1 MTLLLLFVE
10 VDSGV
15 GILGSTFSTM
25 LLVKNSIT
33 LIIKLFAHV
42 LCVVS
47 NCFCTKMAAPMSD
60 VTGYRSDGGGLG
72 QDQGL
77 SKNLRGILTAKL
89 PLLSSP
95 GTVLEN
101 SLYYDINSSSV
112 TAVEQQETFN
122 KDRIVLNN
130 FQMGSS
136 PSAYIPSVLFAST
149 VFWIPE
155 FQEAVWDSNT
165 VNAAHACCIPAGWGF
180 AALDQIVVYMGA
192 STIAQIQIGG
202 MTNYLINAACCE
214 TSSKRTKMVE
224 YAGQYLNPLDSA
236 SIMAPQVAGNSL
248 WCSKSYGTFY
258 DTTVVSAYYPAMKQ
272 AIVPLRLPWS
282 SMAALDKRLS
292 LDTKLSTQP
301 IQITLFTKGLN
312 EFTQLGSTTQAL
324 VGSAWKS
331 STIQLWQEELSDKSL
346 SVRNELLAMPEFNVG
361 YPFQY
366 AQSIPFDIIAQND
379 NGTSQFTFLM
389 NITSIINSDLTTFL
403 FNITWAGR
411 TNPSSG
417 QLCPLYGEI
426 LTDITLLLNGQ
437 RFFAFDLNDYPA
449 VTQAKQLDVPYQED
463 LLMPSSNTTV
473 NTGETQAFRTNGYIY
488 EFNNSRLRAIV
499 SEANLQN
506 TARFTNQTFQLQF
519 NINRDYFYLQDAPV
533 SGSPDPTEYSVGTSK
548 RSGYTLN
555 MSYLYNACFLIGG
568 DGGTTKLITN

>member
-1 MTLLLLFVE
+1 MKFRHFRSKASLPSVALFN
-10 VDSGV
+10 
-15 GILGSTFSTM
+15 LTT
-25 LLVKNSIT
+25 
-33 LIIKLFAHV
+33 
-42 LCVVS
+42 
-47 NCFCTKMAAPMSD
+47 MAAPMSD

-155 FQEAVWDSNT
+155 FDDATWNVSSMDATHT
-165 VNAAHACCIPAGWGF
+165 VCIPQGWGF

-192 STIAQIQIGG
+192 STIAQIQISG
-202 MTNYLINAACCE
+202 MTNYLINAATCE
-214 TSSKRTKMVE
+214 TSSKRTAMLKFGGE
-224 YAGQYLNPLDSA
+224 YLNPMDKLSM
-236 SIMAPQVAGNSL
+236 MATPLNGSSFWRA
-248 WCSKSYGTFY
+248 KSYGDFFNTAA
-258 DTTVVSAYYPAMKQ
+258 TPTLYPNMQQ
-272 AIVPLRLPWS
+272 AVVPLRLPWS

-312 EFTQLGSTTQAL
+312 EFAQLGSAVNGGANGIKST
-324 VGSAWKS
+324 WKS

-366 AQSIPFDIIAQND
+366 AQSIPFDIIQSD
-379 NGTSQFTFLM
+379 SGLSSQELLM

-403 FNITWAGR
+403 FNVTWTGR
-411 TNPSSG
+411 TNPASG

-426 LTDITLLLNGQ
+426 LTNITLLLNGQ
-437 RFFAFDLNDYPA
+437 RFFAFDEASYPA
-449 VTQAKQLDVPYQED
+449 VTMAKQLDVPYQEN
-463 LLMPSSNTTV
+463 LIMPSQNTTLS
-473 NTGETQAFRTNGYIY
+473 TTQSAGFQTNSQIY

-506 TARFTNQTFQLQF
+506 TARFTNQTFQLYFQ
-519 NINRDYFYLQDAPV
+519 INRDFFYLAAPTSPNTADSYSAGV
-533 SGSPDPTEYSVGTSK
+533 SK
-548 RSGYTLN
+548 QAGYTLN
-555 MSYLYNACFLIGG
+555 MTYLYNACFLIGG